1 MEHTVEFHAADLTS
15 EAVACAR
22 DNLAS
27 RGEVHQGDLYKALP
41 DHLRGRIDVLLA
53 NTPYVPTA
61 AIDLLPPE
69 ARLHEPTSSLDG
81 GADGLDLARRV
92 LRSEAHT
99 SELQSLMRISYAVF
113 CL

>member
-41 DHLRGRIDVLLA
+41 DHMRGRIDVLLA

-61 AIDLLPPE
+61 ANDLLPPE
-69 ARLHEPTSSLDG
+69 ARPHDTNSAPDVRTAGHDLALRMLDG
-81 GADGLDLARRV
+81 GWDWSPPGGAG
-92 LRSEAHT
+92 
-99 SELQSLMRISYAVF
+99 
-113 CL
+113 